1 VALAF
6 VCLLVTACSGA
17 SPTRAEPVGMTAL
30 VSEADARAIDLPRG
44 RLARPSAEPPS
55 VEGTDVAAAARPPE
69 TVVVE
74 SVAPTPEPAAP
85 AVAPVVSAPPK
96 PAVAVPAPPPPAPQL
111 RTTGPVVADDPTGL
125 AQQLIATERA
135 VRDPSVTGEQLAYL
149 GHLQQLIYRRLLD
162 QPAWSDA
169 VFAALPADVRTAAD
183 LNIAATADLR
193 PRSTVRVTALP
204 YWTIVQPPPISELV
218 GYYKEAESQF
228 GVPWYYLASIHLV
241 ETRMG
246 RIHGN
251 SYAGAQGPMQF
262 MPATWAIYGRGDIND
277 PHDAILAAARYLRA
291 AGAPGNMQRAI
302 YAYNHDNS
310 YVDAVIKYAEVMR
323 LDPNAYRGF
332 YGWQV
337 YFITA
342 TDEVLLPVGY
352 SKQ

>member
-1 VALAF
+1 
-6 VCLLVTACSGA
+6 
-17 SPTRAEPVGMTAL
+17 M
-30 VSEADARAIDLPRG
+30 
-44 RLARPSAEPPS
+44 
-55 VEGTDVAAAARPPE
+55 
-69 TVVVE
+69 
-74 SVAPTPEPAAP
+74 
-85 AVAPVVSAPPK
+85 
-96 PAVAVPAPPPPAPQL
+96 
-111 RTTGPVVADDPTGL
+111 
-125 AQQLIATERA
+125 
-135 VRDPSVTGEQLAYL
+135 
-149 GHLQQLIYRRLLD
+149 GHLQQLIYRRLLE
-162 QPAWSDA
+162 QPAWRDA
-169 VFAALPADVRTAAD
+169 VFAALPADVRAAAD

-193 PRSTVRVTALP
+193 PRSAVRITTLP
-204 YWTIVQPPPISELV
+204 YWTIVQPPPIDELLR
-218 GYYKEAESQF
+218 YYKEAESQF

-291 AGAPGNMQRAI
+291 AGAPGNMFRAI